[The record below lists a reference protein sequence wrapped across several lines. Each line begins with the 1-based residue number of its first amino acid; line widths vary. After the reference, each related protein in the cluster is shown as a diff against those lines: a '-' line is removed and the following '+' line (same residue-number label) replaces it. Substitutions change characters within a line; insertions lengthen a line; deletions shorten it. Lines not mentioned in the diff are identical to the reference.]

1 MLALSKQC
9 KGPGHIELV
18 DLDTPAPG
26 PGEVQIAIQ
35 AAGICG
41 TDIHIR
47 HDTFPYVPPVVLGH
61 EFSGR
66 ISALGDGVDDLQ
78 IGDRVM
84 AETTAVVCGVCPYC
98 QAGQTNNCP
107 KRRAYGIH
115 VNGGFAE
122 HVSVRRPA
130 VHDLPPEVDFVA
142 GAMTEPLA
150 VCVHALIERAR
161 VVAGQVVLI
170 LGPGPIGLLAAMV
183 AKAHGAN
190 VIVAGVAGD
199 ASRLALASSLGVD
212 ATVKVDQVDLQE
224 ALTPWCTAKGGVDIT
239 VEASGAP
246 PSVPAAFQCT
256 RKGGTVV
263 QLGLFEGPFTI
274 DFAQIA
280 FRELAI
286 VGSFAHTWTS
296 FDTALD
302 LMARKIIDIQP
313 LVSGVIALSEWED
326 AFGRAERGDGVKM
339 LLTPPGAEVARG

>member
-1 MLALSKQC
+1 M
-9 KGPGHIELV
+9 ELV
-18 DLDTPAPG
+18 DLDTPVPA

-66 ISALGDGVDDLQ
+66 ISAVGEGVEDLAV
-78 IGDRVM
+78 GDRVM
-84 AETTAVVCGVCPYC
+84 AETTAVVCGVGPYC

-122 HVSVRRPA
+122 YITVRRPA
-130 VHDLPPEVDFVA
+130 VHPLPPEVDYVA

-150 VCVHALIERAR
+150 VCVHALIERTS
-161 VVAGQVVLI
+161 VSAGQTVLV

-183 AKAHGAN
+183 AKAHGAT
-190 VIVAGVAGD
+190 VLVAGVARD
-199 ASRLALASSLGVD
+199 AARLALAESVGVD
-212 ATVKVDQVDLQE
+212 ATVKVDEDDLPGIIAARCAAQ
-224 ALTPWCTAKGGVDIT
+224 GGVDIT

-246 PSVPAAFQCT
+246 PAVPAAYQCT

-263 QLGLFEGPFTI
+263 QLGLFEGPI
-274 DFAQIA
+274 NVDYAQIA

-286 VGSFAHTWTS
+286 IGSFAHTWTS
-296 FDTALD
+296 FNKALD
-302 LMARKIIDIQP
+302 LMARGVIDIRP
-313 LVSGVIALSEWED
+313 LVSGVIDLGAWDD
-326 AFGRAERGDGVKM
+326 AFGRAERGDGVKI
-339 LLTPPGAEVARG
+339 LLTPPGAEVERV

>member
-1 MLALSKQC
+1 MLALCKER
-9 KGPGHIELV
+9 KGPGQINLL
-18 DLDTPAPG
+18 DLETPEPR

-47 HDTFPYVPPVVLGH
+47 HDTFPYVPPVILGH

-66 ISALGDGVDDLQ
+66 ISAVGAGVEGLSA
-78 IGDRVM
+78 GDRVM

-115 VNGGFAE
+115 VNGGFAQYIC
-122 HVSVRRPA
+122 VRQEA
-130 VHDLPPEVDFVA
+130 VHALPPSVDFVA

-150 VCVHALIERAR
+150 VCVHALIERGR
-161 VVAGQVVLI
+161 ISAGQVVLI

-183 AKAHGAN
+183 AAAQGAT
-190 VIVAGVAGD
+190 VIVAGISRD
-199 ASRLALASSLGVD
+199 AARLELADRLGVA
-212 ATVKVDQVDLQE
+212 ATVKVDEVDLQE
-224 ALTPWCTAKGGVDIT
+224 VLQTWCAAQGGVDLT

-246 PSVPAAFQCT
+246 PSVATAFQCT

-263 QLGLFEGPFTI
+263 QLGLFEGPITV
-274 DFAQIA
+274 DYSQIA

-286 VGSFAHTWTS
+286 IGSFAHTWTS
-296 FDTALD
+296 FDKALD
-302 LMARKIIDIQP
+302 LMERKIIDIAP
-313 LVSGVIALSEWED
+313 LVSGVITLEGWED
-326 AFGRAERGDGVKM
+326 AFDRAERGDGVKI
-339 LLTPPGAEVARG
+339 LLTPPGAVVAHA